1 MFSRNPFSAQGAF
14 RSALNGQT
22 SQCGKTMAILP
33 PGQIANKRA
42 PPRHLVRVMA
52 LWFCKAS
59 DFQAYDSI
67 TLHACNLVVFQV
79 CRLAEFQV
87 CRAMVTG
94 LHGEALSYK
103 LTQWNE
109 TKNGWPQAKDQP
121 LVDGPWPAG
130 RRSRSRFE
138 HDNVSAVRCRGG
150 DSLACSSSLPVIPRQ
165 WSRDSFPWRRWRIAG
180 LGAVRWGHKQ

>member
-1 MFSRNPFSAQGAF
+1 MAVLLRTAAMFSRNPFSAQGAF

-22 SQCGKTMAILP
+22 SQGGKTMAILP

-94 LHGEALSYK
+94 LHGVSYK
-103 LTQWNE
+103 LPSG
-109 TKNGWPQAKDQP
+109 TKPKTAGPKSQP
-121 LVDGPWPAG
+121 L
-130 RRSRSRFE
+130 RT
-138 HDNVSAVRCRGG
+138 
-150 DSLACSSSLPVIPRQ
+150 
-165 WSRDSFPWRRWRIAG
+165 
-180 LGAVRWGHKQ
+180 